1 MKRYLNEQTILRAAI
16 LGLAGI
22 APNVFPVAQA
32 GLAKMSV
39 LGAAVLLPSLALL
52 TGAIIVARVRGHHA
66 LVRRVL
72 IGAAAGIVAT
82 VGLEVVRIPSFRL
95 GGMPGDLP
103 RLMGVLLTDRFM
115 FGPSTLSDVLGWA
128 YHFWNGAAFG
138 LIFAVLLGPRRVS
151 WYVGYGIL
159 IGVGFLASP
168 VVTSMGIGS
177 FGLGMPAMPA
187 TVVLSH
193 VVYGWALGVLYL
205 RWSRPAEAA
214 VRTNRQPI
222 QSASRIAIHDPTRKV
237 TDALEPSPGGSCC
250 LDPVVA

>member
-1 MKRYLNEQTILRAAI
+1 MRRILDEEVI
-16 LGLAGI
+16 LSAVVLLLAGVS
-22 APNVFPVAQA
+22 PNIFPAAQA
-32 GLAKMSV
+32 GLAKMPALALYLLV
-39 LGAAVLLPSLALL
+39 PAIVLLGLL
-52 TGAIIVARVRGHHA
+52 FAVACGRGHRRLASHMLIGVVA
-66 LVRRVL
+66 GLIATIGLELVR
-72 IGAAAGIVAT
+72 AT
-82 VGLEVVRIPSFRL
+82 SFRL

-128 YHFWNGAAFG
+128 YHFWNGAVFG
-138 LIFAVLLGPRRVS
+138 LIFAVLLGRRPVS
-151 WYVGYGIL
+151 WYVGYGVL

-177 FGLGMPAMPA
+177 FGLGMPSMPVS
-187 TVVLSH
+187 VVLAH

-222 QSASRIAIHDPTRKV
+222 QSASHIAIHEPDPEGDRC
-237 TDALEPSPGGSCC
+237 A
-250 LDPVVA
+250 

>member
-1 MKRYLNEQTILRAAI
+1 MKRFLNEQTVFGAAI

-22 APNVFPVAQA
+22 APNIFPVAQA
-32 GLAKMSV
+32 GLAKMSA
-39 LGAAVLLPSLALL
+39 LGAAVLLPSLVLL
-52 TGAIIVARVRGHHA
+52 AVAVVGARFRGHHA

-82 VGLEVVRIPSFRL
+82 VGLEIVRITSFRL

-128 YHFWNGAAFG
+128 YHFWNGAVFG

-222 QSASRIAIHDPTRKV
+222 QSASHIAIHEPDPEGDRC
-237 TDALEPSPGGSCC
+237 A
-250 LDPVVA
+250 